1 MILSDEYERRPLDS
15 IIIDRES
22 RQRRDLALDPGLLAS
37 IRRNGVI
44 QPIVIRRADG
54 VLVAGERRL
63 AASREL
69 GLPDIPIRFLDSL
82 SPIEAEIIELEE
94 NAKRLDLVWQDRVR
108 ATARIHELYKGLD
121 GDWTMDQTAE
131 ALGLTA
137 GNSIVSRYV
146 KIAGLMGDERISSA
160 RTFNEAE
167 GIIKRRDQRLQGA
180 ALEDLLRGPEAL
192 AEPVIEDEFNPE
204 EVNENLTRVDPG
216 NDKSISIRH
225 LVKLPPPVDPI
236 LNLSFLEWAAS
247 YEGPKF
253 DLIHCDFPYGI
264 ENFAGPQSRGS
275 SNVSPGGVETQL
287 YDDTLETYQRLL
299 ECFCRELNRFC
310 SLSAH
315 LVFWYSGRAK
325 HLALTMRTFRLL
337 APSWTFSTF
346 PLIWHK
352 SDNAGIAPN
361 SKNDPRHIY
370 ETALFGTRGG
380 RNLIRTTTDLYSCPK
395 DVRLH
400 PSTKPEPMLR
410 HFFQMLV
417 DENSRVL
424 DPTAGSGAA
433 LRAAES
439 LGARAVLG
447 LELDPQV
454 CEQSNQFYRNWRLLR
469 GSLG

>member
-1 MILSDEYERRPLDS
+1 MTLSDEYERRNLDS
-15 IIIDRES
+15 IVIDRES
-22 RQRRDLALDPGLLAS
+22 RQRRDIALDPGLLAS

-44 QPIVIRRADG
+44 QPIIIRRTDG

-69 GLPDIPIRFLDSL
+69 GLPDIPIRYLDSL

-121 GDWTMDQTAE
+121 SDWTMDQTAE

-146 KIAGLMGDERISSA
+146 KIAGMMEDERILGA

-180 ALEDLLRGPEAL
+180 ALEDLLRGGETP
-192 AEPVIEDEFNPE
+192 AEPAAEDEVE
-204 EVNENLTRVDPG
+204 DVSEIESGETWQLGKT
-216 NDKSISIRH
+216 
-225 LVKLPPPVDPI
+225 LVKPRSKFLPPVDPI
-236 LNLSFLEWAAS
+236 LNQSFLDWAPS

-275 SNVSPGGVETQL
+275 SNANPGGIETQL

-325 HLALTMRTFRLL
+325 HLALTMKTFRLL

-352 SDNAGIAPN
+352 SDNAGIVPN

-395 DVRLH
+395 DIRLH

-439 LGARAVLG
+439 LGAKAVLG

-469 GSLG
+469 GTLG